1 MRRHEIQLV
10 DSTVDELVEP
20 QPSRPS
26 ASSRGHEL
34 ERSALLGTDMNAFK
48 YPWEKGRLAKIF
60 GSEPLVKPPSLK
72 LAPTGMNP
80 VQISFDV
87 GMSGSVS
94 AKTVVKTPLDETAI
108 FMQVVRKGEDVVTI
122 ADKKQN
128 AKLLFKTFENFC
140 HSLHLLIDHR
150 LEGDSGGQPRQC
162 L

>member
-1 MRRHEIQLV
+1 MRRHEFQLV

-72 LAPTGMNP
+72 LAPGGMNP
-80 VQISFDV
+80 VQISLDV
-87 GMSGSVS
+87 GVSGSVS
-94 AKTVVKTPLDETAI
+94 AKTVVKTPLDETAV
-108 FMQVVRKGEDVVTI
+108 FMQVVRKVEDVVTI
-122 ADKKQN
+122 ADKKQKRET
-128 AKLLFKTFENFC
+128 ALQNF
-140 HSLHLLIDHR
+140 
-150 LEGDSGGQPRQC
+150 
-162 L
+162 